1 MTRATLAVFV
11 ASTFLSGA
19 CAIGQHGSDVYDGFE
34 GSTLSRIWNTRKLPP
49 SALVMQP
56 DVVREGR
63 RAARITLRA
72 GDQIADEAGSE
83 LERAELEEARAQE
96 SVADRTY
103 RYSFSLFLPRDFPV
117 VPTRLVLAQWKQRC
131 RLESCTP
138 DNPTLAIRY
147 ENGELF
153 ITHQTT
159 RERRELYRTTRDI
172 RNHWLDVRFELR
184 FTRASTGLI
193 KAWLDDAPVVDYA
206 GVNAYPADA
215 GYDDRFYFKVGL
227 YRDRMTQPMTIF
239 VDEYRKTQF

>member
-1 MTRATLAVFV
+1 MTRVAAALFVSSTLLVGPDQTGTR
-11 ASTFLSGA
+11 SRE
-19 CAIGQHGSDVYDGFE
+19 VYDGFE
-34 GSTLSRIWNTRKLPP
+34 GPTLTRLWNTRKLP
-49 SALVMQP
+49 SGTLVMQS
-56 DVVREGR
+56 DVVRDGR
-63 RAARITLRA
+63 QAARITLKA
-72 GDQIADEAGSE
+72 GDQIADESGSD

-96 SVADRTY
+96 SVADQTY

-138 DNPTLAIRY
+138 DNPTVALRY

-159 RERRELYRTTRDI
+159 SERRELYRTTREV
-172 RNHWLDVRFELR
+172 RGRWLDVHFELR

-193 KAWLDDAPVVDYA
+193 KVWLDGVPVVDYA

-227 YRDRMTQPMTIF
+227 YRDRMTQPMTMF
-239 VDEYRKTQF
+239 VDEYRKRQF